1 MEKLKSVGI
10 QLIYGASETTM
21 KIFQGLDQF
30 SFLQNDPVQLYI
42 MISKIIDNLNC
53 YQFIWKALQIK
64 LKEDILK
71 MDSEEKTYLYQSL
84 KRGDVD
90 VLLFNF
96 VVDRGIY
103 IYISTKNTSRF
114 NLQGAD
120 QGWIQFEIIEWF
132 GGGA

>member
-1 MEKLKSVGI
+1 MEKLKSVGV

-84 KRGDVD
+84 RRGDVD

-96 VVDRGIY
+96 VVERGI
-103 IYISTKNTSRF
+103 T
-114 NLQGAD
+114 
-120 QGWIQFEIIEWF
+120 
-132 GGGA
+132 